1 MLEERVRIARLLD
14 IYGGL
19 LTDRQQRILSH
30 YVLEDFSLGEIAEE
44 EGISRQAVHD
54 TVRRGTQS
62 MEEYEK
68 VLKLFQNEQQ
78 QKKELQDIL
87 KDVTSESKKEL
98 DRGIRRL
105 QILVEK

>member
-87 KDVTSESKKEL
+87 KDVTSQSKKEL
-98 DRGIRRL
+98 DRGIKRL

>member
-44 EGISRQAVHD
+44 EGISRQAIHD

-68 VLKLFQNEQQ
+68 VLKLFQNERQ
-78 QKKELQDIL
+78 QKKELQNIL
-87 KDVTSESKKEL
+87 KDVTSESKKDL
-98 DRGIRRL
+98 DRGIKRL